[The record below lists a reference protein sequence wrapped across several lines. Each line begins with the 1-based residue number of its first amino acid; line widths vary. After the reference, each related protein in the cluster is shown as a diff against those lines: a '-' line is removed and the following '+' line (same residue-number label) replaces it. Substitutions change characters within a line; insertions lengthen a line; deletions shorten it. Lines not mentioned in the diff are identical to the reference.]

1 MNNYPLTG
9 FISQSQDPSVV
20 SNNGIP
26 FILSSHPRGSV
37 GAKRS
42 LDKVVEFIARDRL
55 DPRTRSWAIDKLSK
69 GGNPQNDY
77 DRAKVIYNAIKKEKI
92 YVPDPFDA
100 EFMQS
105 AVCTLDN
112 CGGVAFHG
120 GDCDDLSIS
129 YGSAIESVGIRAAVI
144 GHSYREDKE
153 ITHVLIG
160 FWDGD
165 NTAYQWIRVDPS
177 TNTPFGTTHKYTR
190 EIWLDIPS
198 GNVICDSDTCDKY
211 MLPPDV
217 SESRQKGDFVGV
229 VPSDQMNAT
238 LYGSSQSD
246 NIQNLS
252 IDSITIRKKSI
263 ILFSLFTILSGVG
276 AIMYL
281 KNNK

>member
-9 FISQSQDPSVV
+9 IASTGQLQDSVV
-20 SNNGIP
+20 NGNGIP

-55 DPRTRSWAIDKLSK
+55 DPRTRAWAIDKLAK

-77 DRAKVIYNAIKKEKI
+77 DRARVIYNALKRKI

-112 CGGVAFHG
+112 CEGVAFHG

-153 ITHVLIG
+153 ITHVL
-160 FWDGD
+160 D
-165 NTAYQWIRVDPS
+165 R
-177 TNTPFGTTHKYTR
+177 
-190 EIWLDIPS
+190 
-198 GNVICDSDTCDKY
+198 
-211 MLPPDV
+211 
-217 SESRQKGDFVGV
+217 
-229 VPSDQMNAT
+229 
-238 LYGSSQSD
+238 
-246 NIQNLS
+246 
-252 IDSITIRKKSI
+252 
-263 ILFSLFTILSGVG
+263 ILG
-276 AIMYL
+276 
-281 KNNK
+281 